1 MQLHN
6 DSGAV
11 FTLHSNL
18 GDLLDEMENKRKSVA
33 TLVDNIAETTWT
45 DKQLIKFMEHFE
57 NDMNILSKLYS
68 EMEEKQE
75 AIKALGDA
83 LKKYE
88 EDEVF

>member
-33 TLVDNIAETTWT
+33 TLVDNIAETTFT
-45 DKQLIKFMEHFE
+45 DEQSKMFMEHFE

-68 EMEEKQE
+68 EMEEKQKD
-75 AIKALGDA
+75 IKALGDA

-88 EDEVF
+88 KDVVF